1 MSKKKKEE
9 IVPKVLVGETI
20 TLKEGLISCPIDAPR
35 RRVLQAFQKNI
46 GITFNRIEILNVA
59 LTHSSYSRSYGK
71 VFDDNEKLEFMGDAV
86 IELSSSTLFFNKFP
100 SLSEGEL
107 TKLRAS
113 VVCQNSLAKIARRLK
128 IGDKLLFDYGE
139 ESTGGRER
147 DSNLED
153 AFESVVGAIY
163 LDLGWETARE
173 FVFKQLEPEFKNI
186 TDENI
191 AEKFQKTL
199 QKNLSDYKSALQ
211 EMLMADDPNVK
222 IEYVELSMEGPP
234 HQPTFEHAVTINGK
248 IMGTGIGNSKKF
260 AEQEAAKQAL
270 QKLSRRKKK
279 KAESDVENV
288 DLKVADTDL
297 KVANT
302 ESEIAKTESEV
313 LITDTEK

>member
-9 IVPKVLVGETI
+9 LVPKVLVGETI
-20 TLKEGLISCPIDAPR
+20 PLEEGLISCPIDAPR
-35 RRVLQAFQKNI
+35 RRVLQAFQKKL
-46 GITFNRIEILNVA
+46 GVTFNRIELLNVA

-86 IELSSSTLFFNKFP
+86 LELSSSTLLFNKFH
-100 SLSEGEL
+100 SLAEGDL

-113 VVCQNSLAKIARRLK
+113 VVCQNSLAKIARKLK

-139 ESTGGRER
+139 ESTGGKER

-163 LDLGWETARE
+163 LDLGWETARD
-173 FVFKQLEPEFKNI
+173 FVFAQLEPEFKNL

-234 HQPTFEHAVTINGK
+234 HQPIFEHAVKINDK
-248 IMGTGIGNSKKF
+248 IMGKGSGGSKKI
-260 AEQEAAKQAL
+260 AEQEAAKKAL
-270 QKLSRRKKK
+270 EKVMNQKKK
-279 KAESDVENV
+279 SKAKD
-288 DLKVADTDL
+288 
-297 KVANT
+297 
-302 ESEIAKTESEV
+302 
-313 LITDTEK
+313 

>member
-1 MSKKKKEE
+1 M
-9 IVPKVLVGETI
+9 
-20 TLKEGLISCPIDAPR
+20 DAPR

-46 GITFNRIEILNVA
+46 GVTFNRIEILNIA

-86 IELSSSTLFFNKFP
+86 IELSSSTLLFHKFP

-113 VVCQNSLAKIARRLK
+113 VVCQNSLAKIARHLK

-173 FVFKQLEPEFKNI
+173 FVFKQLEPEFKNL

-211 EMLMADDPNVK
+211 EMLMAEDPTIK
-222 IEYVELSMEGPP
+222 FEYVELSMEGPP
-234 HQPTFEHAVTINGK
+234 HQPTFEHAVKINGK
-248 IMGTGIGNSKKF
+248 IMGIGTGTSKKF
-260 AEQEAAKQAL
+260 AEQEAAKKAI
-270 QKLSRRKKK
+270 QKLQRRKKK
-279 KAESDVENV
+279 KAESDVEKAESDVENV
-288 DLKVADTDL
+288 DLKVAD
-297 KVANT
+297 A
-302 ESEIAKTESEV
+302 ESEITDKESEVAKTESKE

>member
-9 IVPKVLVGETI
+9 LVPKVLVGETI
-20 TLKEGLISCPIDAPR
+20 PLKEGLISCPIDAPR
-35 RRVLQAFQKNI
+35 RRILQAFQKKL
-46 GITFNRIEILNVA
+46 GVTFNRIELLNVA

-86 IELSSSTLFFNKFP
+86 LELSSSTLLFNKFH
-100 SLSEGEL
+100 SLAEGDL

-113 VVCQNSLAKIARRLK
+113 VVCQNSLAKIARKLK

-139 ESTGGRER
+139 ESTGGKER

-163 LDLGWETARE
+163 LDLGWETARD
-173 FVFKQLEPEFKNI
+173 FVFAQLEPEFKNL

-234 HQPTFEHAVTINGK
+234 HQPIFEHAVKINDK
-248 IMGTGIGNSKKF
+248 IMGKGSGGSKKI
-260 AEQEAAKQAL
+260 AEQEAAKKAL
-270 QKLSRRKKK
+270 EKVTNQKKK
-279 KAESDVENV
+279 SKAKD
-288 DLKVADTDL
+288 
-297 KVANT
+297 
-302 ESEIAKTESEV
+302 
-313 LITDTEK
+313 

>member
-9 IVPKVLVGETI
+9 LVPKVLVGETI
-20 TLKEGLISCPIDAPR
+20 PLEEGLISCPIDAPR
-35 RRVLQAFQKNI
+35 RRVLQAFQKKL
-46 GITFNRIEILNVA
+46 GVTFNRIELLNVA

-86 IELSSSTLFFNKFP
+86 LELSSSTLLFNKFH
-100 SLSEGEL
+100 SLAEGDL

-113 VVCQNSLAKIARRLK
+113 VVCQNSLAKIARKLK

-139 ESTGGRER
+139 ESTGGKER

-163 LDLGWETARE
+163 LDLGWETARD
-173 FVFKQLEPEFKNI
+173 FVFAQLEPEFKNL

-234 HQPTFEHAVTINGK
+234 HQPIFEHAVKINDK
-248 IMGTGIGNSKKF
+248 IMGKGSGGSKKI
-260 AEQEAAKQAL
+260 AEQEAAKKAL
-270 QKLSRRKKK
+270 EKVTNQKKK
-279 KAESDVENV
+279 SKAKD
-288 DLKVADTDL
+288 
-297 KVANT
+297 
-302 ESEIAKTESEV
+302 
-313 LITDTEK
+313 

>member
-9 IVPKVLVGETI
+9 LIPKVLVGETI
-20 TLKEGLISCPIDAPR
+20 PLEEGLISCPIDAPR
-35 RRVLQAFQKNI
+35 RRVLQAFQKKI
-46 GITFNRIEILNVA
+46 GVTFNRIELLNVA

-86 IELSSSTLFFNKFP
+86 LELSSSTLLFNKFH
-100 SLSEGEL
+100 SLAEGDL

-113 VVCQNSLAKIARRLK
+113 VVCQNSLAKIARKLK

-139 ESTGGRER
+139 ESTGGKDR

-163 LDLGWETARE
+163 LDLGWETARD
-173 FVFKQLEPEFKNI
+173 FVFAQLEPEFKNL

-222 IEYVELSMEGPP
+222 IEYVELSMDGPP
-234 HQPTFEHAVTINGK
+234 HMPTFEHAVMVDDK
-248 IMGTGIGNSKKF
+248 IMGKGTGGSKKI
-260 AEQEAAKQAL
+260 AEQEAAKKAL
-270 QKLSRRKKK
+270 EKVTNQKKK
-279 KAESDVENV
+279 SKAKD
-288 DLKVADTDL
+288 
-297 KVANT
+297 
-302 ESEIAKTESEV
+302 
-313 LITDTEK
+313 

>member
-9 IVPKVLVGETI
+9 LVPKVLVGETI
-20 TLKEGLISCPIDAPR
+20 PLEEGLISCPIDAPR
-35 RRVLQAFQKNI
+35 RRVLQAFQKKL
-46 GITFNRIEILNVA
+46 GVTFNRIELLNVA

-86 IELSSSTLFFNKFP
+86 LELSSSTLLFNKFH
-100 SLSEGEL
+100 SLAEGDL

-113 VVCQNSLAKIARRLK
+113 VVCQNSLAKIARKLK

-139 ESTGGRER
+139 ESTGGKER

-163 LDLGWETARE
+163 LDLGWETARD
-173 FVFKQLEPEFKNI
+173 FVFAQLEPEFKNL

-234 HQPTFEHAVTINGK
+234 HQPIFEHAVKINDK
-248 IMGTGIGNSKKF
+248 IMGKGSGGSKKI
-260 AEQEAAKQAL
+260 AEQEAAKKAL
-270 QKLSRRKKK
+270 EKVMNQKKK
-279 KAESDVENV
+279 SKA
-288 DLKVADTDL
+288 KY
-297 KVANT
+297 
-302 ESEIAKTESEV
+302 
-313 LITDTEK
+313 

>member
-9 IVPKVLVGETI
+9 LVPKVLVGETI
-20 TLKEGLISCPIDAPR
+20 PLEEGLISCPIDAPR
-35 RRVLQAFQKNI
+35 RRVLQAFQKKI
-46 GITFNRIEILNVA
+46 GVTFNRIELLNVA

-86 IELSSSTLFFNKFP
+86 LELSSSTLLFNKFH
-100 SLSEGEL
+100 SLAEGDL

-113 VVCQNSLAKIARRLK
+113 VVCQNSLAKIARKLK

-139 ESTGGRER
+139 ESTGGKDR

-163 LDLGWETARE
+163 LDLGWETARD
-173 FVFKQLEPEFKNI
+173 FVFAQLEPEFKNL

-234 HQPTFEHAVTINGK
+234 HQPIFEHAVKINDK
-248 IMGTGIGNSKKF
+248 IMGKGSGGSKKI
-260 AEQEAAKQAL
+260 AEQEAAKKAL
-270 QKLSRRKKK
+270 EKVMNQKKK
-279 KAESDVENV
+279 SKAKD
-288 DLKVADTDL
+288 
-297 KVANT
+297 
-302 ESEIAKTESEV
+302 
-313 LITDTEK
+313 

>member
-9 IVPKVLVGETI
+9 LVPKVLVGETI
-20 TLKEGLISCPIDAPR
+20 TLEEGLISCPIDAPR
-35 RRVLQAFQKNI
+35 RRVLQDFQKKI
-46 GITFNRIEILNVA
+46 GVTFNRIEILNIA

-86 IELSSSTLFFNKFP
+86 LELSSSTLLFNKFH
-100 SLSEGEL
+100 SLSEGDL

-113 VVCQNSLAKIARRLK
+113 VVCQNSLAKIARKLK

-139 ESTGGRER
+139 ESTGGKER

-163 LDLGWETARE
+163 LDLGWETARD
-173 FVFKQLEPEFKNI
+173 FVFKQLEPEFKNL

-211 EMLMADDPNVK
+211 EFLMANNPNVK
-222 IEYVELSMEGPP
+222 IEYVELDMSGPP
-234 HQPTFEHAVTINGK
+234 HQPTFEHAVLVDDK
-248 IMGTGIGNSKKF
+248 IMGKGTGNSKKS
-260 AEQEAAKQAL
+260 AEQEAAKKAL
-270 QKLSRRKKK
+270 QKLEKRKKK
-279 KAESDVENV
+279 AS
-288 DLKVADTDL
+288 
-297 KVANT
+297 
-302 ESEIAKTESEV
+302 S
-313 LITDTEK
+313 

>member
-9 IVPKVLVGETI
+9 LVPKVLVGETI
-20 TLKEGLISCPIDAPR
+20 PLEEGLISCPIDAPR
-35 RRVLQAFQKNI
+35 RRILQAFQKKL
-46 GITFNRIEILNVA
+46 GVTFNRIELLNVA

-86 IELSSSTLFFNKFP
+86 LELSSSTLLFNKFH
-100 SLSEGEL
+100 SLAEGDL

-113 VVCQNSLAKIARRLK
+113 VVCQNSLAKIARKLK

-139 ESTGGRER
+139 ESTGGKER

-163 LDLGWETARE
+163 LDLGWETARD
-173 FVFKQLEPEFKNI
+173 FVFAQLEPEFKNL

-234 HQPTFEHAVTINGK
+234 HLPTFEHAVKINDK
-248 IMGTGIGNSKKF
+248 IMGKGSGGSKKI
-260 AEQEAAKQAL
+260 AEQEAAKKAL
-270 QKLSRRKKK
+270 
-279 KAESDVENV
+279 A
-288 DLKVADTDL
+288 
-297 KVANT
+297 KVANQKKK
-302 ESEIAKTESEV
+302 SKAK
-313 LITDTEK
+313 D